1 MWVLALLLLFKYFG
15 KAQSLYWAYFLVY
28 GTFVQ
33 IFENKN
39 FFMVLLLAMRDDM
52 LALRLVFD
60 TLGIC
65 RKDYRYAA
73 IISI

>member
-1 MWVLALLLLFKYFG
+1 MDNPLRLFAILGFIVGNFG
-15 KAQSLYWAYFLVY
+15 RAQSLYWAYFLVY

-60 TLGIC
+60 TFGFV
-65 RKDYRYAA
+65 DTQP
-73 IISI
+73 